1 MAGLMELVGLD
12 CPEKQAKQYP
22 HQFSGGMAQRCVT
35 AIALAADPD
44 VLFADEPTTALD
56 GEMQEQ
62 ILELFLKLREKLGM
76 AVIFITHNPHVA
88 ARIADRAALM
98 RAGEIYRIGDA
109 EEILEKHIYDNYQ

>member
-1 MAGLMELVGLD
+1 M
-12 CPEKQAKQYP
+12 
-22 HQFSGGMAQRCVT
+22 
-35 AIALAADPD
+35 
-44 VLFADEPTTALD
+44 
-56 GEMQEQ
+56 
-62 ILELFLKLREKLGM
+62 KLREKLGM